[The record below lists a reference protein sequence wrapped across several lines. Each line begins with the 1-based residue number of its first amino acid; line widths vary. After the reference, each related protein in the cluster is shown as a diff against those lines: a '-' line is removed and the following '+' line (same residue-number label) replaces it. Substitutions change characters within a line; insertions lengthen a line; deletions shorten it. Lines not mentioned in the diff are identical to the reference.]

1 MNMFK
6 CLFCGWRRLHK
17 NVLLQN
23 ALKAIHQLTH
33 APVLSYQ
40 SGTLDKTEIGAAAAT
55 LGILMSEGS
64 LESAFEDMDEAGTG
78 EVLRH
83 CFVCMHY
90 YAAAC

>member
-1 MNMFK
+1 M
-6 CLFCGWRRLHK
+6 HK

-23 ALKAIHQLTH
+23 ALKAIHQLTR